1 MYIHKSINTHTK
13 YTHYTDNLTAPIPIG
28 TLMFNLCMFCCWRK
42 GASSLLNLSGCAP
55 SLKYV
60 SEIQKQSTFQFDR
73 VIKHSYLNFF
83 WPCERKMNYKTPN
96 KQFTNRVSHHPFYTE
111 HITKQHHHKI
121 QLTMRRR
128 HGGPFQFVSQMKMNE
143 QLKAYL
149 NNMQRRHVERK
160 WEGQKWPFLILC

>member
-1 MYIHKSINTHTK
+1 MYVLLLKERCF
-13 YTHYTDNLTAPIPIG
+13 L
-28 TLMFNLCMFCCWRK
+28 
-42 GASSLLNLSGCAP
+42 LLNLSGCAP

-60 SEIQKQSTFQFDR
+60 SETQKQSTFQFDS

-111 HITKQHHHKI
+111 HITKQH

-149 NNMQRRHVERK
+149 NNMQRRHVGRK
-160 WEGQKWPFLILC
+160 WEGQK